1 MHDLRLGHPT
11 DGVQLIETLHS
22 QQPTNLDVQAYIA
35 SGILESYVLGLT
47 TAEETAE
54 VEQLARQHPE
64 VQTEIASLQAALEE
78 FALTYEQPPPADLRD
93 RVLGALNEL
102 APADEGNPDSDREGG
117 REIPLASSPP
127 LSMHRSPR
135 FTWWVAASWG
145 LLLLSLVGNLL
156 LYGRLRST
164 EDRLTLA
171 EAQNTTLAQR
181 VDVQQARFEDAQR
194 EVAFLQDPSTR
205 KIELKG
211 TPESPNARARVYWN
225 TDNHQVYLSALRLPA
240 PPSGRQYQL
249 WAIVAGKPVD
259 MGVFDLATNS
269 LRLKDVLNAQAFAIS
284 LETTGGSTTAAGPKG
299 PVVLLGGV

>member
-1 MHDLRLGHPT
+1 MHDSRLDLPA
-11 DGVQLIETLHS
+11 DGTQLTKNTTS

-47 TAEETAE
+47 TTEETAE
-54 VEQLARQHPE
+54 VEQLASEYPE
-64 VQTEIASLQAALEE
+64 IRIELASLSTALEE
-78 FALTYEQPPPADLRD
+78 FALTYEQEPPAHLRD
-93 RVLGALNEL
+93 RVLGTLNEL
-102 APADEGNPDSDREGG
+102 DKAPEEASGSGEKQGK
-117 REIPLASSPP
+117 EIPLTSGPSVY
-127 LSMHRSPR
+127 RSPR

-145 LLLLSLVGNLL
+145 LLLLSILGNLL

-164 EDRLTLA
+164 ETRLTLA

-211 TPESPNARARVYWN
+211 TPEKPDARARVYWN
-225 TDNHQVYLSALRLPA
+225 TTNHQVYLSTLSLPT

-269 LRLKDVLNAQAFAIS
+269 LRLKDVVAAQAFAIS
-284 LETTGGSTTAAGPKG
+284 LEATGGSTTEAGPKG
-299 PVVLLGGV
+299 PVMLQGGV